1 MGKRRDKSG
10 ELMGKRE
17 RGRNVTRL
25 RKITFEARIWE
36 EDFAEVREER
46 REEREGNVEGID
58 DRTGCLN
65 TDHGQSCG
73 ISEG

>member
-25 RKITFEARIWE
+25 RKITFEARI
-36 EDFAEVREER
+36 
-46 REEREGNVEGID
+46 
-58 DRTGCLN
+58 
-65 TDHGQSCG
+65 
-73 ISEG
+73 